1 MGEVI
6 SLISGK
12 GGTGK
17 TTLCA
22 GPASCIA
29 AEGHRVLCIDGD
41 IGLRNLD
48 IALGMSEQPTI
59 SFMDVIQANYPLS
72 SATVHAQ
79 LKSLQ
84 LLTAPVRENDSLVD
98 IDAFGRMI
106 AQAKL
111 EYDYIFIDSA
121 AGIGNGFRLAT
132 EFADHVLV
140 VCTPDPSSLRDA
152 ERAADLLSLRGKE
165 EMHLIVNR
173 VRPRALSKI
182 GLTIDDVM
190 DSTGLPLIG
199 LVPEDPNVLYAAAS
213 STPLVYA
220 TERGAA
226 EACLRIADRLQ
237 GETVPLMKL

>member
-1 MGEVI
+1 MSEVI

-22 GPASCIA
+22 ALATCLA
-29 AEGHRVLCIDGD
+29 AEEHRVLCIDGD

-59 SFMDVIQANYPLS
+59 SFMDVIQCDYPLS
-72 SATVHAQ
+72 SAAVHTQ
-79 LKSLQ
+79 LKNLQ
-84 LLTAPVRENDSLVD
+84 LLTAPVRENDELVD
-98 IDAFGRMI
+98 IEGFGRMI

-111 EYDYIFIDSA
+111 EYDYILIDSA

-152 ERAADLLSLRGKE
+152 ERAADLLALRGKE
-165 EMHLIVNR
+165 EVHLIVNR

-182 GLTIDDVM
+182 ALTIDDMM
-190 DSTGLPLIG
+190 DATGLPLIG
-199 LVPEDPNVLYAAAS
+199 LVPEDVNVLYAAAS
-213 STPLVYA
+213 GTPLVYA

-226 EACLRIADRLQ
+226 DACLRIADRLQ

>member
-22 GPASCIA
+22 GLASCLA

-41 IGLRNLD
+41 IGLRNLE
-48 IALGMSEQPTI
+48 IALWMSEQPTI
-59 SFMDVIQANYPLS
+59 SFMDLIQCNYPLS
-72 SATVHAQ
+72 SAAAHAQ

-84 LLTAPVRENDSLVD
+84 LLTAPVRENDELVNIED
-98 IDAFGRMI
+98 FGRMI

-111 EYDYIFIDSA
+111 EYDYCLIDSA

-132 EFADHVLV
+132 EFADHILV

-152 ERAADLLSLRGKE
+152 ERAADLLALRGKE
-165 EMHLIVNR
+165 ELHLIVNR
-173 VRPRALSKI
+173 VRPRALSRI
-182 GLTIDDVM
+182 ALTIDDIM
-190 DSTGLPLIG
+190 DVTGLPLIG
-199 LVPEDPNVLYAAAS
+199 LVPEDVNVLYAAAS
-213 STPLVYA
+213 GTPLVYA

-226 EACLRIADRLQ
+226 EACLRIADRLR